1 MKIPISQPLALVI
14 AAVLSTL
21 YSEVFAQSHGG
32 SAEPYYD
39 QYEPVYMEDRILR
52 FIKDGRAIAEPA
64 YPSDQPEYGVG
75 DQYYDQTD
83 AGYYE
88 RRGDDDDDDDCDD
101 DD

>member
-1 MKIPISQPLALVI
+1 
-14 AAVLSTL
+14 
-21 YSEVFAQSHGG
+21 
-32 SAEPYYD
+32 
-39 QYEPVYMEDRILR
+39 MEDRILR

-88 RRGDDDDDDDCDD
+88 RRGDDDDDD
-101 DD
+101 